1 MLMNYRYEYTS
12 NSLLII
18 DKLTFQKVSIN
29 LYWAGYSSSLWE
41 SYTDMSLP
49 LSNISF
55 DLCKIGITCS
65 FFHKI
70 TVRVEDNAYKVV
82 DWRRYSK

>member
-1 MLMNYRYEYTS
+1 MLMNYRYEYTL

-18 DKLTFQKVSIN
+18 DKLTFQKGSIN

-41 SYTDMSLP
+41 LHTDMSLP
-49 LSNISF
+49 LSTISF

-65 FFHKI
+65 FFTKLLS
-70 TVRVEDNAYKVV
+70 E
-82 DWRRYSK
+82 